1 MPISNND
8 RNFFAFSGLVSNS
21 EELPDIPH
29 LQNVSSQNYIP
40 DAALPPGEPWLQG
53 GPTRA
58 VLSLPSCLC
67 LCEDIAP
74 VVDGTGCVS
83 EQLLEEIKVYGKR
96 LLEPGVLFGPYLGE
110 MCKERTPTQLKYA
123 WAVSIH
129 NMSVLIRCATTVYF
143 SCYPV
148 QNFSKS

>member
-1 MPISNND
+1 M
-8 RNFFAFSGLVSNS
+8 LNS
-21 EELPDIPH
+21 EGLPDIPL

-40 DAALPPGEPWLQG
+40 DAALPPGEPWLKG

-67 LCEDIAP
+67 LCENIAP
-74 VVDGTGCVS
+74 IMDDDGSFS
-83 EQLLEEIKVYGKR
+83 EHPLEEIKVYAKG

-110 MCKERTPTQLKYA
+110 LCKERTPKQMKYA

-129 NMSVLIRCATTVYF
+129 DMLIF
-143 SCYPV
+143 FLLS
-148 QNFSKS
+148 S